1 MIAAMDPI
9 ADDPDIQRAARLAES
24 LPGVEVSTWHG
35 TPALKVA
42 GKSFARVKAPG
53 ILVLLCPL
61 ETKDHLFATAPET
74 FFETGHYKGWPALLV
89 RMDAI
94 DDATLAHRIE
104 VAWLEKA
111 PAKLVKAWSPQHV
124 L

>member
-1 MIAAMDPI
+1 MDPI
-9 ADDPDIQRAARLAES
+9 ADDPDIKRAARLAAS
-24 LPGVEVSTWHG
+24 LPGVELSTWYG
-35 TPALKVA
+35 TPGAQ
-42 GKSFARVKAPG
+42 GRRQGDSRGSRRPGFWSCSARSRPRQ
-53 ILVLLCPL
+53 
-61 ETKDHLFATAPET
+61 HLFATAPEI
-74 FFETGHYKGWPALLV
+74 FFETDHYKGWPALLV
-89 RMDAI
+89 RMEAI

>member
-1 MIAAMDPI
+1 MIGDMDPI
-9 ADDPDIQRAARLAES
+9 ADDPDIKRAARLAES
-24 LPGVEVSTWHG
+24 LPGVEIATWYG

-42 GKSFARVKAPG
+42 GKGFARVKAPG

-61 ETKDHLFATAPET
+61 ETKDHLFATAPEI
-74 FFETGHYKGWPALLV
+74 FFETDHYKGWPALLV

-111 PAKLVKAWSPQHV
+111 PAKLVKAWSPQHT